1 MRPIVRKA
9 DSVQRPNWIEINLD
23 AIANNI
29 QIFRSRIPDG
39 TRLLLPVKADAYGH
53 GSLACSWAAIHS
65 GIDWLGVAHLFEG
78 VLLRQY
84 GIPVPILILGTV
96 VPEDFQL
103 ILDYALTPS
112 FAEAST
118 AMAFEHWLEQRNLSW
133 KAHLKVDT
141 GMHRFGI
148 LSTDSDT
155 IRKLFSFKHLH
166 FEGLFSHLATADVPG
181 HSMTQVQL
189 DRFAKL
195 VQVLKDEG
203 TCPPICHLANS
214 AGVLNHPEA
223 CYDMVRPGI
232 ALYGY
237 NPMGEIPGNWGL
249 QPVMRMKA
257 SIRQIREVPTGESV
271 SYGHLWTATRPTRVA
286 TVAIGYGDGYMRGE
300 VNQGWM
306 FVRGKACP
314 ILGRVCMD
322 ATMIDIS
329 EVPEACVGDMVDVIH
344 GEVDARISLEAIASR
359 CHTISYEIATRVA
372 RRLYRKY
379 HWKGRILRWDELR
392 MELGIPD
399 YQDRPDIPA
408 AFR

>member
-1 MRPIVRKA
+1 M
-9 DSVQRPNWIEINLD
+9 QRPNWIEINLD
-23 AIANNI
+23 ALANNI
-29 QIFRSRIPDG
+29 QVFRSRIPAK
-39 TRLLLPVKADAYGH
+39 TRILLPVKADAYGH

-65 GIDWLGVAHLFEG
+65 GVDWLGVAHLFEG

-84 GIPVPILILGTV
+84 GIPTPILILGTV
-96 VPEDFQL
+96 SPEDFQT
-103 ILDYALTPS
+103 IVDFALTPS
-112 FAEAST
+112 FSDAAT
-118 AMAFEHWLEQRNLSW
+118 AVSFEHWLNQKGLSW
-133 KAHLKVDT
+133 KAHMKVDT

-148 LSTDSDT
+148 QSTDTDT
-155 IRKLFSFKHLH
+155 IRKLLQLKHLH
-166 FEGLFSHLATADVPG
+166 FEGLFSHLATADMPE
-181 HSMTQVQL
+181 HPMTREQS
-189 DRFAKL
+189 DRFSHL
-195 VQVLKDEG
+195 VNTLRSNG
-203 TCPPICHLANS
+203 ICPSICHLSNS
-214 AGVLNHPEA
+214 AGVLNNPDT

-237 NPMGEIPGNWGL
+237 NPMGEAPGHWGL

-257 SIRQIREVPTGESV
+257 TIRQIRDIPTGESV
-271 SYGHLWTATRPTRVA
+271 SYGQLWTATRSTRVA

-306 FVRGKACP
+306 MVRGKVCP

-329 EVPEACVGDMVDVIH
+329 EVPDAQIGDTVDAIH
-344 GEVDARISLEAIASR
+344 GEADPRISLECIAAR

-379 HWKGRILRWDELR
+379 HWKNRILRWDELR

-399 YQDRPDIPA
+399 FLDRPEIPNQA
-408 AFR
+408 HS